1 MSDINLTVS
10 DTTEPA
16 RSPHTLLLIEN
27 DPREADLVRFHLG
40 NGSPELFTIV
50 AVTSLAA
57 AAQFLKEKPVDG
69 VVVDLNLPDVRAIDV
84 IHWARGVSNR
94 AAVVLCSG
102 TDDDQLQLLA
112 YKEGI
117 KEFVRKDRSQLPFLT
132 HNILFAMERF
142 RASRLREQL
151 LKVVGQNPDAMVVT
165 NTAGRVY
172 FVNDAAVRLFQRSR
186 KEMLESTI
194 RFPIKEA
201 ELEEFEIVR
210 KDGKRCAEIHLVSI
224 EWDDRP
230 ALLATLRDV
239 TDHRRIS
246 NRVRE
251 KQKLEAIGLLAG
263 GIAHDFNNILT
274 IILGNAQLAQVDV
287 PKSHPIQALLRE
299 NVDAATRG
307 ASLVRQ
313 ILAFSRPE
321 DTVLTNCSLE
331 NIIHDSI
338 RLLSSTL
345 AGNINV
351 VLHIEPNLPP
361 TRANIAQMQQV
372 IVNLCTNA
380 AYAMR
385 EKGGTLELNLTIAP
399 VEELMTFAATELV
412 AARYARIDVKDT
424 GIGMDR
430 NTLERIFEP
439 FFTTKPQ
446 GEGSG
451 LGLAVVHGIVRS
463 HGGMIAAFSEPGAGS
478 VFRVYLPCV
487 HGDAKSSME
496 MHVTHRGNGQH
507 ILCVDDEAAI
517 ATLLSRLL
525 ERLGYRVTTFT
536 NPRAALEAYQEDPR
550 AFDAVVTDLS
560 MPGIDGPALVR
571 ELRALTSD
579 LPIVMMTGFLQPEEL
594 GRARDLGVGALLLK
608 PDSLQELGEVLHKL
622 LR

>member
-50 AVTSLAA
+50 DVTSLAA
-57 AAQFLKEKPVDG
+57 AAQFLKEKPVDA

-263 GIAHDFNNILT
+263 GIAHDFNNIFT

-287 PKSHPIQALLRE
+287 LKSHLI
-299 NVDAATRG
+299 
-307 ASLVRQ
+307 
-313 ILAFSRPE
+313 
-321 DTVLTNCSLE
+321 
-331 NIIHDSI
+331 
-338 RLLSSTL
+338 
-345 AGNINV
+345 
-351 VLHIEPNLPP
+351 
-361 TRANIAQMQQV
+361 
-372 IVNLCTNA
+372 
-380 AYAMR
+380 
-385 EKGGTLELNLTIAP
+385 
-399 VEELMTFAATELV
+399 
-412 AARYARIDVKDT
+412 
-424 GIGMDR
+424 
-430 NTLERIFEP
+430 
-439 FFTTKPQ
+439 
-446 GEGSG
+446 
-451 LGLAVVHGIVRS
+451 
-463 HGGMIAAFSEPGAGS
+463 
-478 VFRVYLPCV
+478 
-487 HGDAKSSME
+487 
-496 MHVTHRGNGQH
+496 
-507 ILCVDDEAAI
+507 
-517 ATLLSRLL
+517 
-525 ERLGYRVTTFT
+525 
-536 NPRAALEAYQEDPR
+536 
-550 AFDAVVTDLS
+550 
-560 MPGIDGPALVR
+560 
-571 ELRALTSD
+571 
-579 LPIVMMTGFLQPEEL
+579 
-594 GRARDLGVGALLLK
+594 
-608 PDSLQELGEVLHKL
+608 
-622 LR
+622 